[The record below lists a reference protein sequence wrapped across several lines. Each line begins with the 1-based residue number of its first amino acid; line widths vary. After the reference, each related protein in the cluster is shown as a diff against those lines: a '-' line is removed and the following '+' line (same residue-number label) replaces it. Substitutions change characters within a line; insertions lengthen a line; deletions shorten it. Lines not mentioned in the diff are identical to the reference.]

1 LTREPRRLAR
11 RYLLEGPMNSLCA
24 VRAQRVCYPGVYY
37 PSTPISDQS
46 KMPNAARDPTTSE
59 LMTA

>member
-1 LTREPRRLAR
+1 
-11 RYLLEGPMNSLCA
+11 MNSLCA